1 MRKWP
6 EVQEVLRRG
15 GLAGVTHNGPGLFAR
30 ARVVRRL
37 VSGLL
42 ALAIWGA
49 ASGAPAA
56 NQMANQASPYL
67 ALHADDATAWRVWGA
82 DAMEEA
88 RRDSRLIMVSLG
100 YFACHWCHVMQR
112 ETWADAGA
120 AAVINRH
127 FIPVKVDRET
137 HPALDASLQRFAQL
151 TRGRS
156 GWPLTVFLTPEG
168 DPLLAVLYEPRDE
181 FVRIAEGLAR
191 RWRADA
197 PGLAALAREAA
208 RPPATVPRVAL
219 PDDFERAVERSAD
232 VLQGG
237 FGEAARFPWVP
248 RLMTL
253 LVLEVRA
260 PSAWRREFLDETLT
274 QMARGGLRDHVAGGY
289 FRYTVDPAWR
299 EPHFEKMLYDNAQ
312 IALLFLRAAEVLG
325 EPAWIDE
332 ARAILDFLL
341 DEMALDGAF
350 VASLSALDAAGE
362 EGGAY
367 LWDDVELRALLAE
380 DEYAVARP
388 AWGLQEASAFAA
400 GHLPIPRVTVAPE
413 QAPLLARAVQRLR
426 DARRSRVIPRD
437 EKRLAGWNG
446 LALSALA
453 AAAPLDARYREAAD
467 ALFLFARD
475 RLVDRRG
482 ARKGVGPG
490 VGGDARD
497 LGPGDLQDHAYLAR
511 GLLDYADA
519 AGAPQARALATRL
532 IDQAWRSFQGTRGLR
547 LEMRTLVSAEADAW
561 HDTATPAPAAVL
573 VQVTREAGSADARRR
588 AARELRRA
596 LRAARG
602 DALDYAS
609 LAQLALTPAPHGA
622 SPAASRPSP

>member
-1 MRKWP
+1 MG
-6 EVQEVLRRG
+6 RG
-15 GLAGVTHNGPGLFAR
+15 MFTRPVVARHLACALVALAG
-30 ARVVRRL
+30 
-37 VSGLL
+37 
-42 ALAIWGA
+42 WGMA
-49 ASGAPAA
+49 ESAPAA
-56 NQMANQASPYL
+56 NQMAGQASPYL

-82 DAMEEA
+82 AALEEA
-88 RRDSRLIMVSLG
+88 RRGNRLVMVSLG

-112 ETWADAGA
+112 ETWADSGA

-137 HPALDASLQRFAQL
+137 HPALDASLQRFAQF

-156 GWPLTVFLTPEG
+156 GWPLTVFLTPQG

-197 PGLAALAREAA
+197 PGLTALAREAA
-208 RPPATVPRVAL
+208 RPPAAAPHVLL

-237 FGEAARFPWVP
+237 FGDAARFPWVP

-253 LVLEVRA
+253 LVLEARA
-260 PSAWRREFLDETLT
+260 PSAWRREFLVETLT
-274 QMARGGLRDHVAGGY
+274 QMARGGLRDHIAGGY

-312 IALLFLRAAEVLG
+312 LAALFLRAADALG
-325 EPAWIDE
+325 EPAWVGE
-332 ARAILDFLL
+332 ARATLDFLL
-341 DEMALDGAF
+341 DEMALDGGF
-350 VASLSALDAAGE
+350 IASLSALDAAGE

-367 LWDDVELRALLAE
+367 LWDDAELRALLPDE
-380 DEYAVARP
+380 EYAVVRL
-388 AWGLQEASAFAA
+388 AWRLDEASAFAA
-400 GHLPIPRVTVAPE
+400 GHLPVPRTTPTPE
-413 QAPLLARAVQRLR
+413 QAQRLASATQRLR
-426 DARRSRVIPRD
+426 EARRTRVIPRD

-453 AAAPLDARYREAAD
+453 AAAPLDARYRDAAD
-467 ALFLFARD
+467 ALYRFARD
-475 RLVDRRG
+475 RLLDGQGV
-482 ARKGVGPG
+482 RKGMGAG
-490 VGGDARD
+490 VGGAARG
-497 LGPGDLQDHAYLAR
+497 LGPGDLHDHAYLAR
-511 GLLDYADA
+511 GLLDYAEA
-519 AGAPQARALATRL
+519 AQVAQARELATRL
-532 IDQAWRSFQGTRGLR
+532 IDRAWRSFHGTRGLR
-547 LEMRTLVSAEADAW
+547 LETRALIGTEADAW

-573 VQVTREAGSADARRR
+573 VQVTREAGSTDARDR
-588 AARELRRA
+588 AERELRRA

-609 LAQLALTPAPHGA
+609 LARLVLTPAPRGA